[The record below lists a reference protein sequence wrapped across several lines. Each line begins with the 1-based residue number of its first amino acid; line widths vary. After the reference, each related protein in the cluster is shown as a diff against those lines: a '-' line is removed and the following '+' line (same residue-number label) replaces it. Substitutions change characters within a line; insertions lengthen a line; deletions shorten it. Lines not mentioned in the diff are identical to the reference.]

1 METEVVF
8 TLPGARANYPR
19 NMQALSRFFAF
30 PWRGIL
36 QECRVGLLVLVCLQG
51 MIAAQGRDIAFRGFQ
66 NPPDTARPW
75 VYWFIMDGNFNREG
89 ITADLEA
96 MSRVGIGG
104 VILLEVDV
112 GIPRGPVNFM
122 SDSWR
127 ALFKHAVR
135 EAERL
140 GIEITLIA
148 GPGWT
153 GSGGPWVKPSES
165 MQHLVSSSVCVQGP
179 TNYAGILPQPKRRK
193 AYFGE
198 EGLPKDLVRSLDGFY
213 EDVAVLALPG
223 FQEKAAL
230 PDLDE
235 KALYLRHPYSS
246 MPGVKPLFIPP
257 DRTAPTTA
265 NAGPSRSQIV
275 DLTGSLKEG
284 GRLEWSVPA
293 GEWTLMRLGRV
304 STGANTR
311 PAPLAGLGLECDK
324 FDKAALEAH
333 FEHYVGALLR
343 EVGKRSQKGGG
354 GWTMLHIDSWEMGA
368 QNWTRAF
375 RGEFRQRRGYDAL
388 PYLPVLGGRLV
399 ESSEVSERFLW
410 DLRQTA
416 QELVIENHAGHL
428 KKLGKDHGF
437 GLSIEPYDMNPC
449 SDLSLGGVADVPMCE
464 FWAAGDGFNTV
475 FSCIEATSIAHTLG
489 RPIVGA
495 EAFTSA
501 GGQSWVR
508 HPATMKAQADW
519 AFCMGINRLVF
530 HRYAHQPWL
539 DRVPGMT
546 MGPYGT
552 QYERTQTW
560 WEFSG
565 PWHKYLARC
574 QFMLRRGEP
583 VADILYLAG
592 EGAPHVFRPPPTALA
607 GNSVMPDRRGYSF
620 DGCAPETLIRD
631 AKVRDG
637 QIVLAGGSR
646 YQVLV
651 LPESD
656 TMTPILL
663 GKIKDLVEA
672 GATVIGLPPSR
683 SPSLSHYPQCDE
695 EVRQLSAELWGD
707 AWRSLAGHDR
717 AVGRGKIIAR
727 GTLGDLKPSESQP
740 NQLLTNAHWIWH
752 GTGNPAAEAPV
763 GQCIFRRIFI
773 LSPSSVIK
781 SARLVMTADN
791 SFQAV
796 VNGETV
802 GEGDNFHRAYEFD
815 VKHLLRGGPNELS
828 VVAVNGG
835 DKPNPAGLVGVLHVV
850 MKNGQV
856 TMIPTDA
863 SWEAADK
870 GVTTW
875 GRALVLGPFGMG
887 PWGRAEGD
895 GATFPSLYVG
905 YDTVASL
912 MASRGVP
919 PDFEAS
925 QPLRY
930 IHRRDGVRDFYFLA
944 NPQGMEVQAECR
956 FRVSGKTP
964 ELWDPLTGASGGTL
978 AFRQEQKQTVVS
990 ISLDPHG
997 SVFVVFDPTKGKKKS
1012 PQARRVGESWSAEE
1026 CSGPWEVAFQQER
1039 GAPASVSLNRLQDLS
1054 LHPAPDIKHFSGIAT
1069 YRTVFNPPRS
1079 SPAEPVFLDLGEVEV
1094 AARVRVNGCDLG
1106 VLWRRPFRVE
1116 ISKALQ
1122 DGPNSLEIEVA
1133 NLWPNRLIGD
1143 QALPPEKR
1151 VTFTTFNP
1159 FQADSKLPKSGLL
1172 GPVTVQVVKPG
1183 SK

>member
-1 METEVVF
+1 
-8 TLPGARANYPR
+8 
-19 NMQALSRFFAF
+19 MQALSRHFAF
-30 PWRGIL
+30 LWRGVF
-36 QECRVGLLVLVCLQG
+36 QECRVGLLILVCLQG
-51 MIAAQGRDIAFRGFQ
+51 MIAAQGRDIAFGGFQ

-112 GIPRGPVNFM
+112 GIPRGPVDFM

-165 MQHLVSSSVCVQGP
+165 MQHLVSSSLRVEGP
-179 TNYAGILPQPKRRK
+179 TNYVGILPQPKRRK

-198 EGLPKDLVRSLDGFY
+198 DGLPKDLVRVLDGFY
-213 EDVAVLALPG
+213 EDVAVLAFPG
-223 FQEKAAL
+223 FEEKAAL

-246 MPGVKPLFIPP
+246 MPGVKPLFVPP
-257 DRTAPTTA
+257 DRTVPTTA
-265 NAGPSRSQIV
+265 SAAPTRSQIV

-324 FDKAALEAH
+324 FDKAALDAH
-333 FEHYVGALLR
+333 FDHYVGALLR
-343 EVGKRSQKGGG
+343 EVGKRSQKGRG

-368 QNWTRAF
+368 QNWTRKF
-375 RGEFRQRRGYDAL
+375 REEFRQRRGYDAFS
-388 PYLPVLGGRLV
+388 YLPVLGGRLV
-399 ESSEVSERFLW
+399 ESKEVSERFLW

-449 SDLSLGGVADVPMCE
+449 ADLSLGGVADVPMCE

-565 PWHKYLARC
+565 PWHKYLTRC

-583 VADILYLAG
+583 VTDILYLAA

-607 GNSVMPDRRGYSF
+607 GNSVMPDRRGYNF
-620 DGCAPETLIRD
+620 DGCAPETLIRE

-651 LPESD
+651 LPEND

-663 GKIKDLVEA
+663 GKIKNLVEA
-672 GATVIGLPPSR
+672 GATIIGVPPSR
-683 SPSLSHYPQCDE
+683 SPSLSNYPQCDE
-695 EVRQLSAELWGD
+695 DVRRLSAGLWGD
-707 AWRSLAGHDR
+707 AWAGSASPDR
-717 AVGRGKIIAR
+717 VVGRGRVITR
-727 GTLGDLKPSESQP
+727 SVLGDSKPSTSQP
-740 NQLLTNAHWIWH
+740 SQVLTNAHWIWR
-752 GTGNPAAEAPV
+752 GAGNPAADAPV
-763 GQCIFRRIFI
+763 GQCMFRRTFS
-773 LSPSSVIK
+773 LPLASAVK
-781 SARLVMTADN
+781 TARLVMTADN
-791 SFQAV
+791 SFQALL
-796 VNGETV
+796 NSEAV

-815 VKHLLRGGPNELS
+815 VKHLLRGGPNELR

-835 DKPNPAGLVGVLHVV
+835 EKPNPAGLVGVLHVV
-850 MKNGQV
+850 MDNGSV
-856 TMIPTDA
+856 MMVSTDA
-863 SWEAADK
+863 AWEASDK
-870 GVTTW
+870 DGMTW
-875 GRALVLGPFGMG
+875 GPALVLGSFGMG
-887 PWGRAEGD
+887 PWGRAED
-895 GATFPSLYVG
+895 EGASFPSLYVG
-905 YDTVASL
+905 YDVVASL
-912 MASRGVP
+912 VASKGVP
-919 PDFEAS
+919 PDFEAT

-930 IHRRDGVRDFYFLA
+930 IHRREGVRDFYFLA
-944 NPQGMEVQAECR
+944 NPQAVAVQAECR
-956 FRVSGKTP
+956 FRVGEKTP
-964 ELWDPLTGASGGTL
+964 ELWDPLTGASRGTL
-978 AFRQEQKQTVVS
+978 AFRQERKQTVVS
-990 ISLDPHG
+990 VGLEPHG
-997 SVFVVFDPTKGKKKS
+997 SVFVVFEPTKGRKKGV
-1012 PQARRVGESWSAEE
+1012 QVERVRESWSAEE
-1026 CSGPWEVAFQQER
+1026 CPGPWEVTFQPGR
-1039 GAPASVSLNRLQDLS
+1039 GAPDAVLLNKLQDLS
-1054 LHPAPDIKHFSGIAT
+1054 LHPDAGIKYFSGIAT
-1069 YRTVFNPPRS
+1069 YRAAFTPPQS
-1079 SPAEPVFLDLGEVEV
+1079 GPSEPVFLDLGEVEV
-1094 AARVRVNGCDLG
+1094 AARVLVNGSDLG
-1106 VLWRRPFRVE
+1106 VLWRPPFRVE
-1116 ISKALQ
+1116 ISKALRRGQ
-1122 DGPNSLEIEVA
+1122 NSLEIQVA

-1143 QALPPEKR
+1143 QGLPPGKR
-1151 VTFTTFNP
+1151 VTFATFNP
-1159 FQADSKLPKSGLL
+1159 FQVDSKLPKSGLL
-1172 GPVTVQVVKPG
+1172 GPVTVQVGKPG